1 MLKKA
6 LKGKYQV
13 MVNYYGDVQQ
23 KIAGPTTVM
32 AEIFTGYGRP
42 SVQKKVVALQMQK
55 TGNGEV
61 LIAEFSF

>member
-1 MLKKA
+1 M
-6 LKGKYQV
+6 
-13 MVNYYGDVQQ
+13 QQ

-55 TGNGEV
+55 TGERGSTDSR
-61 LIAEFSF
+61 I